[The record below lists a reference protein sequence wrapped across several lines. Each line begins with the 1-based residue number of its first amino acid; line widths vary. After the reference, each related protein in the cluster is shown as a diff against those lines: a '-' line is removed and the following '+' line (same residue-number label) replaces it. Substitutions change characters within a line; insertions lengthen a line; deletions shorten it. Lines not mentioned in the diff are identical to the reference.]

1 MKGIERKGTAL
12 QLIAILSMWASTVA
26 YLITV
31 VLLAVQ
37 TFAALQDLLSRSQ
50 GHPDASDWDSDIY
63 ENIFRRNWARRCVGT
78 AALTINVGPSFKF
91 LAQSDECMFYTG
103 CNRRLYHMVARFG
116 ALARKSSAALLI
128 SFIAHTLVWIRVRC
142 VEGIG

>member
-1 MKGIERKGTAL
+1 MKGIERKATAL
-12 QLIAILSMWASTVA
+12 QLIAILAMWASTVA

-37 TFAALQDLLSRSQ
+37 TFAALQDLLSRSHD
-50 GHPDASDWDSDIY
+50 HPDASDWDSDMY

-91 LAQSDECMFYTG
+91 ST
-103 CNRRLYHMVARFG
+103 
-116 ALARKSSAALLI
+116 
-128 SFIAHTLVWIRVRC
+128 
-142 VEGIG
+142 